1 MHGYRGDCG
10 IDGRFEQFFDPSFA
24 DRLAN
29 STDPRGI
36 ARESRFVV
44 GLVAEVLPDDV
55 LGPTLDQFFVGEIEG
70 VLEIEQGGHQA
81 DRETRTPG
89 DARTTAHN
97 FERVAEEVVVV
108 DDFPFDIPAGKGRR

>member
-10 IDGRFEQFFDPSFA
+10 INGRFEQFFDPSFA

-70 VLEIEQGGHQA
+70 VLEIEQGGHQS
-81 DRETRTPG
+81 DRETRTSG
-89 DARTTAHN
+89 GTGATIRRFHGA
-97 FERVAEEVVVV
+97 AEEVVIC
-108 DDFPFDIPAGKGRR
+108 DDFPFHIFTGEGRR